1 MMTAIIMDSTP
12 EKKREQ
18 ASELALERW
27 QVINTDCIMEDKSL
41 KGPARET
48 KIVSKKCS

>member
-1 MMTAIIMDSTP
+1 MMTAVIMDSTP

-27 QVINTDCIMEDKSL
+27 QVINTDCVIEDKSL
-41 KGPARET
+41 ECPAKEIV
-48 KIVSKKCS
+48 IVSKEV